1 MSEFALIVFQYELRH
16 VSCRNFIV
24 YKIVF
29 KCVMDLLPTSDFQSP
44 FYFFFSCYVRTQSS
58 CGGVVIQFEIS
69 QMWANLKNLYS
80 LTQNTFFYVR
90 ILESLLSVT

>member
-1 MSEFALIVFQYELRH
+1 MSEFALIVVQHELRH
-16 VSCRNFIV
+16 MSCKSFIV
-24 YKIVF
+24 YKTVF
-29 KCVMDLLPTSDFQSP
+29 RCLMDLLLTSDFQSP
-44 FYFFFSCYVRTQSS
+44 FHFFFSCFVRTQSS

-69 QMWANLKNLYS
+69 QLWANLKNFYS